1 REPTGGRGS
10 PRHVGTTIAS
20 GRCLP
25 EQFVPNDEPLKIK
38 VKVKVAGFRPGSRHT
53 FGWPPKSMQKPA

>member
-1 REPTGGRGS
+1 VAFFYAIATLLGK
-10 PRHVGTTIAS
+10 VGMMTLATLQQSVRI
-20 GRCLP
+20 G
-25 EQFVPNDEPLKIK
+25 EPLKIK